1 MHRQLQKLLLAAM
14 LPTSLAAQSTAPLV
28 DYATQRATLD
38 RRGMLV
44 LGSWAMT
51 NVGVSGARYFPTEGS
66 EKYFHQMNVG
76 WGVVN
81 LALAGTTFLAA
92 RRSAPEASRTELVR
106 TQFCTENLYLFNAGL
121 DVAYV
126 ATGFYL
132 RERARS
138 RPTIRRRDQLK
149 GYGQSLL
156 LQGGFLLAF
165 DGIMF
170 AAQHRHGQRN
180 LYPLLSHVQIGPT
193 TVALTLP
200 LR

>member
-1 MHRQLQKLLLAAM
+1 MLRLNLLLIGLGLAG
-14 LPTSLAAQSTAPLV
+14 SLAAQPTAPLA

-44 LGSWAMT
+44 LGSWAVT
-51 NVGVSGARYFPTEGS
+51 NVGVSGAQYFATEGS

-92 RRSAPEASRTELVR
+92 RRAAPEASRTELVR
-106 TQFCTENLYLFNAGL
+106 TQLRTENLYLLNAGL
-121 DVAYV
+121 DVAYI

-132 RERARS
+132 RERSRS
-138 RPTIRRRDQLK
+138 RPTTRRRDQLK

-156 LQGGFLLAF
+156 LQGSLLLAF
-165 DGIMF
+165 DGVMF

-180 LYPLLSHVQIGPT
+180 LYPLLSHLQIGPG

>member
-1 MHRQLQKLLLAAM
+1 
-14 LPTSLAAQSTAPLV
+14 
-28 DYATQRATLD
+28 
-38 RRGMLV
+38 
-44 LGSWAMT
+44 
-51 NVGVSGARYFPTEGS
+51 
-66 EKYFHQMNVG
+66 
-76 WGVVN
+76 
-81 LALAGTTFLAA
+81 
-92 RRSAPEASRTELVR
+92 
-106 TQFCTENLYLFNAGL
+106 
-121 DVAYV
+121 VAYV